1 MKDNVNKRNL
11 EIKTLLVF
19 LITFV
24 LAAGLTDY
32 QNQTQEKEEKSKAA
46 YTAESTITHIE
57 AQLNKYLAESNLIK
71 QIVESGRD
79 IDTQQ
84 FATISELMQD
94 KQHVIKAHELAPDG
108 VISYVY
114 PLESNEAAIGLDML
128 ENKERKKKLTL
139 LKKPE
144 NIPLQD
150 LMNLYKVAPVHCFL
164 IQSTQMIQPE
174 KKFSGDF
181 RFLSLT
187 GISSWKKFS

>member
-11 EIKTLLVF
+11 EIKTALVF

-128 ENKERKKKLTL
+128 ENKERKKGK
-139 LKKPE
+139 E
-144 NIPLQD
+144 NWR
-150 LMNLYKVAPVHCFL
+150 KV
-164 IQSTQMIQPE
+164 IDS
-174 KKFSGDF
+174 
-181 RFLSLT
+181 
-187 GISSWKKFS
+187 

>member
-11 EIKTLLVF
+11 EIKTALVF
-19 LITFV
+19 LITFI

-46 YTAESTITHIE
+46 YTAESTIIHIE

-128 ENKERKKKLTL
+128 ENKERKKEANLTKETGEYTIAGPYELVQGGTGSL
-139 LKKPE
+139 LFDPIYT
-144 NIPLQD
+144 ND
-150 LMNLYKVAPVHCFL
+150 TNG
-164 IQSTQMIQPE
+164 E
-174 KKFSGDF
+174 KNFWGFSILVID
-181 RFLSLT
+181 
-187 GISSWKKFS
+187 

>member
-94 KQHVIKAHELAPDG
+94 KQHVIKAHELAPNG

-128 ENKERKKKLTL
+128 ENKGRKKKLTL

-174 KKFSGDF
+174 EKISGDF
-181 RFLSLT
+181 RFLSST